1 MSRKVEL
8 NRNVDNFKSLYLC
21 IVILKFQALLFIGEC
36 PVCRLKNVPKWLWLR
51 KPSLSLISLMVR
63 QGFWS
68 NSTASWMTV
77 SAIRVLADLPLTS
90 LQTALRYLD
99 EMFICEAH
107 QATGRFFTDTFSK
120 RLLTA
125 ILCGSTRFKDIQEA
139 VHGVSEKVLT
149 ERLRQM
155 QDDRLIERHECYGYP
170 PRVEYQLTE
179 HGKHLYAIVY
189 QMTEWGLEHR
199 RQMLG
204 G

>member
-1 MSRKVEL
+1 MNDELENILSSIQQKDASVLCREVTSIGDTMDVLRAKWNVE
-8 NRNVDNFKSLYLC
+8 
-21 IVILKFQALLFIGEC
+21 I
-36 PVCRLKNVPKWLWLR
+36 
-51 KPSLSLISLMVR
+51 
-63 QGFWS
+63 
-68 NSTASWMTV
+68 
-77 SAIRVLADLPLTS
+77 
-90 LQTALRYLD
+90 
-99 EMFICEAH
+99 
-107 QATGRFFTDTFSK
+107 
-120 RLLTA
+120 LTA
-125 ILCGSTRFKDIQEA
+125 ILCGQTRFKDIQEA

-170 PRVEYQLTE
+170 PRVEYLLTE